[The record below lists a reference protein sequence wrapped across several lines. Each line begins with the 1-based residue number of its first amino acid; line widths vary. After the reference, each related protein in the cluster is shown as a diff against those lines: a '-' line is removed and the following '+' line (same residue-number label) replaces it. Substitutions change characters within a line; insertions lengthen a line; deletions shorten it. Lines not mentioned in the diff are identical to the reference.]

1 MTDISQRTDDIK
13 GRRQNIAELE
23 EEKKLGLF
31 AIDCT
36 VVNAQLIKQTQL
48 LEKQILSDQLERN
61 RELNRGINKDYEE
74 IGSRLEFG
82 IESTNDLIA
91 TIEFFKKLIA
101 EVQDKLSSRVIE
113 SQKRLDFLIKYAELA
128 EEDYQL
134 NASVFLQPEHLRGV
148 LEYNEQKLA
157 AKREQTEDEVRKR
170 GTDITDYLESLAKDI
185 HSFFTVEAEVQ
196 SEIFANN
203 QKLTTLRNSLDK
215 TNEQISKLNEE
226 EGLLEMDETAYPQ
239 LIENIQNI
247 QPFLLLWGTCDNF
260 INQSEA
266 WLNGPFRSLDPEA
279 MSEEV

>member
-1 MTDISQRTDDIK
+1 MDGYNKYGDLLSGAAVKVNGEFIANSVNMPMTDISQRTDDIK

-203 QKLTTLRNSLDK
+203 QKLTTLR
-215 TNEQISKLNEE
+215 
-226 EGLLEMDETAYPQ
+226 
-239 LIENIQNI
+239 
-247 QPFLLLWGTCDNF
+247 
-260 INQSEA
+260 
-266 WLNGPFRSLDPEA
+266 
-279 MSEEV
+279 